1 MLVNTHNVSWQTQ
14 RRNNVALKR
23 EQMIVGF
30 SKIRG
35 KVLVVIK

>member
-1 MLVNTHNVSWQTQ
+1 MLLNTHNVSWQTQ
-14 RRNNVALKR
+14 RRNTADLKR